1 MPYNNS
7 KYNNYQKSG
16 YGAQGGMCSTP
27 GNFGSGMKKPVKTF
41 QDLEIYQKA
50 LEASVAVSNSL
61 NKKEEKK
68 KCDKMD
74 DIKKE
79 AENLIIHNMLPCAL
93 GLPHLIAE
101 AHSYRFGT
109 GTDCLV
115 LLEKVMVN
123 CNKMI
128 VYLEQ
133 VRDICLTGLEH
144 EFFEELIKKYLY
156 IRRKTL
162 NLQRVWKKY
171 IEHPDG
177 NFGFGNEKKPPYKR

>member
-1 MPYNNS
+1 MRR
-7 KYNNYQKSG
+7 
-16 YGAQGGMCSTP
+16 AP

-50 LEASVAVSNSL
+50 LETSVAVSGL
-61 NKKEEKK
+61 VIKKDKTKKEK
-68 KCDKMD
+68 
-74 DIKKE
+74 IRQE
-79 AENLIIHNMLPCAL
+79 AEDMIIRNLLPCAL

-101 AHSYRFGT
+101 AHSFRFGT

-115 LLEKVMVN
+115 LLEKTMVN
-123 CNKMI
+123 CNKLV

-133 VRDICLTGLEH
+133 VRDICQTGVEH
-144 EFFEELIKKYLY
+144 EWFEELIKKYLY

-177 NFGFGNEKKPPYKR
+177 NFGFGVAKKPPL